1 MSIIQNPTNP
11 NPTNAAA
18 DPMEV
23 VAASFGIDRAE
34 LERRIAVPAG
44 PAPTTV
50 AEHVATYLASRVGAT
65 RDTYSTHLLRMVRG
79 VGPVCDQQCE
89 PCLQRS
95 LTRRH
100 IDGSMVED
108 YICACTCKACR
119 SSHITIAPLGA
130 RIVGPDV
137 YTVELTETLKCVA
150 RRYAVKSGVIDN
162 RSRARRGLPA
172 KKADGH
178 NAEEAAIAALRSLF
192 ATALDHLNKINPAKD
207 VGKPHRDPKERR
219 PMQPFELREA
229 HLLTASG
236 GNDPELDLLVLDT
249 GIATGARAK
258 GIVLLSVGKLHAT
271 TQLIGVIDK
280 GDRLVDMPVS
290 AELIDRLLAH
300 AKARGGAK
308 CDPSSVH
315 YVPDSPV
322 FYLKDGTPMTER
334 RLDRLAERWQKN
346 LDWAREE
353 SVSFHYIRHTIAAY
367 LAQVGPQYKKRYLRH
382 ADNSVTDIYGKCPMD
397 EFARVMADLLG
408 FQHPLVHGIEDRR
421 AASMRRMGLIAA
433 E

>member
-1 MSIIQNPTNP
+1 MNTVTNS
-11 NPTNAAA
+11 TNNTDAQMAAL
-18 DPMEV
+18 
-23 VAASFGIDRAE
+23 AASLGLDVAE
-34 LERRIAVPAG
+34 LARRLATPAG

-50 AEHVATYLASRVGAT
+50 GMHVAKYLALRVGAT

-79 VGPVCDQQCE
+79 VGPVCDQKCE
-89 PCLQRS
+89 PCLQRT
-95 LTRRH
+95 LTRRL

-108 YICACTCKACR
+108 YICTCTCTPCK
-119 SSHITIAPLGA
+119 SSHVTIPPLSEC
-130 RIVGPDV
+130 IVGPDV
-137 YTVELTETLKCVA
+137 YTVELTQTLATVA
-150 RRYAVKSGVIDN
+150 RRYAVKSGIVDN

-178 NAEEAAIAALRSLF
+178 NAEESAIAAMRSLF
-192 ATALDHLNKINPAKD
+192 DTALDHLNGANPAKL
-207 VGKPHRDPKERR
+207 VKKPRRDPKERR
-219 PMQPFELREA
+219 PMQPFELGDM

-236 GNDPELDLLVLDT
+236 GDDPELDVLVLDT

-258 GIVLLSVGKLHAT
+258 GIVNLTIDKLHRT
-271 TQLIGVIDK
+271 TQLIGVTDK
-280 GDRLVDMPVS
+280 YERLVDMPVS

-300 AKARGGAK
+300 AKQRGGER

-322 FYLKDGTPMTER
+322 FYTKLGKPMSER
-334 RLDRLAERWQKN
+334 RLDTLAKRWQQN
-346 LDWAREE
+346 MDWAREE

-367 LAQVGPQYKKRYLRH
+367 LAQIGPQYKKRYLRH

-397 EFARVMADLLG
+397 EFAAVMADLLG
-408 FQHPLVHGIEDRR
+408 FEHPLVHGIDDRR
-421 AASMRRMGLIAA
+421 AATMRRMGLVAP